1 MRLVDTRPPFAGLAN
16 LSEGALA
23 SLPTPCYL
31 LDEAQLRR
39 NGEILLGVQ
48 QRTGCKI
55 LLAQKAFSNF
65 DLYPLLAPYL
75 AGTEASGLYES
86 RLGKEELPEKENHVF
101 CAAYRVD
108 EFNELLDYADHIVFN
123 SPAQLAKFGPAAK
136 AAGKSVGLRINP
148 ERSTQEG
155 HAIYDPCAPGSRLG
169 TTRAQWDA
177 ALAKQPGLAALLDGL
192 HFHTLCEQDADA
204 LTVTLDAVE
213 EKFGDLLPGLKWL
226 NFGGGHHITR
236 PGYDLATLEA
246 CIARMQEKYGVQVY
260 LEPGEAWALNAG
272 YLVTTVL
279 DTLQNGDTSLAVLDM
294 SAACHTPDV
303 IEMPYRPPLLD
314 AGEPGEKPCTIRLGG
329 PTCLAGDVVG
339 DYSFDAPLAEGDR
352 LIFGDMAIYT
362 PASTILSYRPDG
374 VMLSNG
380 PGDPTDVQVAIET
393 IKELIPQTVVFG
405 ICLGHQLISLACGAK
420 TYKLKFGHR
429 GANHP
434 VVNLSTGKVEIT
446 SQNHGF
452 AVDIDSLKDTR
463 LEMTHQALNDKS
475 CEGVRHKDYPCF
487 AVQYHPEASAGPE
500 DSRYLFDQFIELM
513 EENKNA

>member
-1 MRLVDTRPPFAGLAN
+1 MRVLDTRPPFAGLAN
-16 LSEGALA
+16 LPEAALA

-86 RLGKEELPEKENHVF
+86 RLGREELPQKENHVF
-101 CAAYRVD
+101 CAAYRVE
-108 EFNELLDYADHIVFN
+108 EFDELLHYADHIVFN

-148 ERSTQEG
+148 ECSTQEG

-177 ALAKQPGLAALLDGL
+177 ALEKQPGLSSLLDGL
-192 HFHTLCEQDADA
+192 PFHTLCEQDADA
-204 LTVTLDAVE
+204 LALTLDAVE
-213 EKFGDLLPGLKWL
+213 AKFGSLLPGLKWL

-236 PGYDLATLEA
+236 PGYDLPTLEA
-246 CIARMQEKYGVQVY
+246 CITRVQEKYGVQVY

-279 DTLQNGDTSLAVLDM
+279 DTLHNGSTSLAILDM

-303 IEMPYRPPLLD
+303 IEMPYRPPLLG
-314 AGEPGEKPCTIRLGG
+314 AGEPGEKSVTVRLGG

-339 DYSFDAPLAEGDR
+339 DYSFDAPLTEGDR
-352 LIFGDMAIYT
+352 LLFGDMAIYT
-362 PASTILSYRPDG
+362 TCKNNTFNGMPLPPIWTLAEDG
-374 VMLSNG
+374 
-380 PGDPTDVQVAIET
+380 TCR
-393 IKELIPQTVVFG
+393 ELVRFG
-405 ICLGHQLISLACGAK
+405 YNDFKMRLGHRA
-420 TYKLKFGHR
+420 
-429 GANHP
+429 
-434 VVNLSTGKVEIT
+434 
-446 SQNHGF
+446 
-452 AVDIDSLKDTR
+452 
-463 LEMTHQALNDKS
+463 
-475 CEGVRHKDYPCF
+475 
-487 AVQYHPEASAGPE
+487 
-500 DSRYLFDQFIELM
+500 
-513 EENKNA
+513 

>member
-1 MRLVDTRPPFAGLAN
+1 MRVLDTRPPFAGLAN
-16 LSEGALA
+16 LPEAALA

-48 QRTGCKI
+48 HRTGCKI

-86 RLGKEELPEKENHVF
+86 RLGREELPQKENHVF
-101 CAAYRVD
+101 CAAYRVE
-108 EFNELLDYADHIVFN
+108 EFAELLHYADHIVFN

-148 ERSTQEG
+148 ECSTQEG

-177 ALAKQPGLAALLDGL
+177 ALEKQPGLSSLLDGL

-204 LTVTLDAVE
+204 LALTLDAVE
-213 EKFGDLLPGLKWL
+213 AKFGSLLPGLKWL

-236 PGYDLATLEA
+236 PGYDLPTLEA

-279 DTLQNGDTSLAVLDM
+279 DTLHNGSTSLAILDM

-303 IEMPYRPPLLD
+303 IEMPYRPPLLG
-314 AGEPGEKPCTIRLGG
+314 AGEPGEKSVTVRLGG

-339 DYSFDAPLAEGDR
+339 DYSFDAPLTEGDR
-352 LIFGDMAIYT
+352 LLFGDMAIYT
-362 PASTILSYRPDG
+362 TCKNNTFNGMPLPPIWTLAEDG
-374 VMLSNG
+374 
-380 PGDPTDVQVAIET
+380 TCR
-393 IKELIPQTVVFG
+393 ELVRFG
-405 ICLGHQLISLACGAK
+405 YNDFKMRLGHRA
-420 TYKLKFGHR
+420 
-429 GANHP
+429 
-434 VVNLSTGKVEIT
+434 
-446 SQNHGF
+446 
-452 AVDIDSLKDTR
+452 
-463 LEMTHQALNDKS
+463 
-475 CEGVRHKDYPCF
+475 
-487 AVQYHPEASAGPE
+487 
-500 DSRYLFDQFIELM
+500 
-513 EENKNA
+513 